1 MKTPKNN
8 SRLVEVPLNTTARVG
23 FGVADFGF
31 NLFYTGLNLFLL
43 YYYTDV
49 LGIRPAIAGLIFA
62 LPLFWDAITD
72 PVMGVIAA
80 RTRSRWGSFRP
91 YLIFGIVPLA
101 VSFVLMFAAPLLFPG
116 AVVLASAAAHVLFR
130 TCYTVVSIPYSAL
143 SARMTRNSSERGSL
157 AGVRMIF
164 ATLGGLFTVFTMLPL
179 ANWMGDGDLKV
190 GFVGVAAL
198 YGTLA
203 SVILAI
209 TFALTREQPLPPVGE
224 PQGMGDIWRV
234 LRGNRALWI
243 LLVAIVFGA
252 TGSAIFGKAL
262 VYYVKYVAGLD
273 ISITTALIALTAAV
287 SLSVPVWMLVSK
299 RIEKRVV
306 WLSGAAATLV
316 AQSLLYFTPPQTV
329 PLFLCV
335 IVLLGF
341 GTAAFNVTFWS
352 MLPDTVEYGQWRS
365 GVRDEGVVF
374 GINQLALK
382 AASGL
387 GIGLLGVLLEAIG
400 YVANQPQSA
409 ATVSA
414 LRHVAILLPMLLGL
428 AAACVISF
436 YPVNRRLH
444 GRLLRIIDRRAARIQ
459 PQASVDAG

>member
-1 MKTPKNN
+1 MKTPQYNN
-8 SRLVEVPLNTTARVG
+8 APPEARLGTGAKVG
-23 FGVADFGF
+23 FGIADFGF

-49 LGIRPAIAGLIFA
+49 LGIRPAVAGLIFA
-62 LPLFWDAITD
+62 LPLLWDAVTD

-80 RTRSRWGSFRP
+80 RTRSRWGSYRP

-101 VSFVLMFAAPLLFPG
+101 LSFVMMFAAPLFFPS
-116 AVVLASAAAHVLFR
+116 AVILASAAAHVVFR

-143 SARMTRNSSERGSL
+143 SARMTRSSSERGAL

-164 ATLGGLFTVFTMLPL
+164 ATTGGLFTVFTMLPL
-179 ANWMGDGDLKV
+179 ANWLGSSDLKL
-190 GFVGVAAL
+190 GFVWVSVV
-198 YGTLA
+198 YGMLA
-203 SVILAI
+203 CVIFLV
-209 TFALTREQPLPPVGE
+209 TFASTHEQPLPVANK
-224 PQGMGDIWRV
+224 PQGLQDIWRV

-243 LLVAIVFGA
+243 LLGAIVFGA

-262 VYYVKYVAGLD
+262 VYYVKYVAGLE
-273 ISITTALIALTAAV
+273 ISITTALVALTAAV
-287 SLSVPVWMLVSK
+287 SVSVPIWMFASTRL
-299 RIEKRVV
+299 EKRTV
-306 WLSGAAATLV
+306 WLSGAAATLA
-316 AQSLLYFTPPQTV
+316 AQSLLYFTPPQT
-329 PLFLCV
+329 PTLFLAV

-365 GVRDEGVVF
+365 GVRNEGVVF

-387 GIGLLGVLLEAIG
+387 GIGALGMLLEMIG

-409 ATVSA
+409 ETVAA
-414 LRHVAILLPMLLGL
+414 LRHVAILLPLALGIL
-428 AAACVISF
+428 SACIISL
-436 YPVNRRLH
+436 YPINRKLH
-444 GRLLRIIDRRAARIQ
+444 GRLLKIIDRRQLR
-459 PQASVDAG
+459 P